1 MIRFLQSGNKAAKYI
16 LAGFLLVL
24 TASMVTYLIPGFMSD
39 STVTQSGVVA
49 SVGGEDIKSQDV
61 MRVVQT
67 QMQARKYPPALAPFL
82 TQQALQTLMQRAEVR
97 YEAQRIGLRVSDEE
111 MRDEMKSGQYKEVF
125 FPGGAWIG
133 QDKYEKLLQDNG
145 TSVGEFEK
153 GLREDLLGRK
163 LFTTVAASATVT
175 PAEVEQAY
183 KEKNTKVKF
192 RYAVINL
199 EDIQK
204 QIKPTDAE
212 LKAYYE
218 ANKARYQNSVP
229 EKRQIRYFVLND
241 KDAENKVTV
250 DAGEM
255 QRYYSANQDQYRL
268 PERVKVRHILIKTP
282 AVGPDGK
289 VDQKAVDQARA
300 KAEDILKQLKSGGN
314 FAELAKKNSDDPGS
328 KDAGGELG
336 WIVKGQT
343 VPEFE
348 KTAFSQNPGQL
359 SGIVQTSYGFHIIQT
374 EEKETARVKP
384 FSEVRDSIEKALK
397 QQKIGAFL
405 SKQADQAQDAAQ
417 KQGLDKAAAQVG
429 EQVVQSGL
437 ISSNDSLPGIGSSK
451 ELMSEIFAT
460 TEKAGPQMARAPQ
473 GYVVFQVTK
482 IEPPKTPTFDEIKDR
497 VASEF
502 KNERANEMLTKRT
515 QELAD
520 RAHADH
526 DLAKAAKEA
535 GATLKTSELVTRT
548 AQVPDIG
555 AMAGPASVAFTL
567 KEGEIS
573 GPINAGQKG
582 VVLAVLERQEPAL
595 NGEEFAKERDQLR
608 EQLTEQKR
616 EQVLQ
621 LFLSN
626 LGTRLEKQGK
636 LKINNAEMNNL
647 QKARS

>member
-1 MIRFLQSGNKAAKYI
+1 
-16 LAGFLLVL
+16 
-24 TASMVTYLIPGFMSD
+24 
-39 STVTQSGVVA
+39 
-49 SVGGEDIKSQDV
+49 
-61 MRVVQT
+61 
-67 QMQARKYPPALAPFL
+67 
-82 TQQALQTLMQRAEVR
+82 
-97 YEAQRIGLRVSDEE
+97 
-111 MRDEMKSGQYKEVF
+111 
-125 FPGGAWIG
+125 
-133 QDKYEKLLQDNG
+133 
-145 TSVGEFEK
+145 
-153 GLREDLLGRK
+153 
-163 LFTTVAASATVT
+163 
-175 PAEVEQAY
+175 
-183 KEKNTKVKF
+183 
-192 RYAVINL
+192 
-199 EDIQK
+199 
-204 QIKPTDAE
+204 
-212 LKAYYE
+212 
-218 ANKARYQNSVP
+218 
-229 EKRQIRYFVLND
+229 
-241 KDAENKVTV
+241 
-250 DAGEM
+250 
-255 QRYYSANQDQYRL
+255 
-268 PERVKVRHILIKTP
+268 
-282 AVGPDGK
+282 
-289 VDQKAVDQARA
+289 
-300 KAEDILKQLKSGGN
+300 
-314 FAELAKKNSDDPGS
+314 
-328 KDAGGELG
+328 
-336 WIVKGQT
+336 
-343 VPEFE
+343 
-348 KTAFSQNPGQL
+348 
-359 SGIVQTSYGFHIIQT
+359 VQTSYGFHIIQT

-405 SKQADQAQDAAQ
+405 SKQADQAQDVAQ

-451 ELMSEIFAT
+451 ELMNEIFAT
-460 TEKAGPQMARAPQ
+460 TEKAGPQMERAPQ

-555 AMAGPASVAFTL
+555 PMAGPAGVAFTL